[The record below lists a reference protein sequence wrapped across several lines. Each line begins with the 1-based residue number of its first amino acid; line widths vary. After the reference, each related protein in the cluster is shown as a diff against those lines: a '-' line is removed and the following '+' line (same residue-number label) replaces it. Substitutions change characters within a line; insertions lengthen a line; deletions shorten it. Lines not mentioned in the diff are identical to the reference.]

1 MGTTIMLVKAVTVI
15 ATGGAAGF
23 VVGAAAAGYALY
35 RIKYRIKRALRKPAR
50 RLPPVIELTGRQYR
64 VT

>member
-1 MGTTIMLVKAVTVI
+1 MLVKAVTVI

-35 RIKYRIKRALRKPAR
+35 RAKRALRRPAR
-50 RLPPVIELTGRQYR
+50 QLPPVIELTGRQYR
-64 VT
+64 VS